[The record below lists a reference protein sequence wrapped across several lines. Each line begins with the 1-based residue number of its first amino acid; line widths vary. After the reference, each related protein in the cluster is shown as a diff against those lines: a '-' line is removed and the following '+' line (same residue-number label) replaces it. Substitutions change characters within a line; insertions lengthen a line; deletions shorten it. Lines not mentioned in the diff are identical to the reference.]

1 MNQVID
7 AADDY
12 AAVCDEGGSMAVA
25 DLADEIDHD
34 QRVRCQL
41 ARLLAESPIDAE
53 DLVDTMAL
61 YLRRRPLVDILMMD
75 ELYRMVMDIPGA
87 MMEFGVLQ
95 GRHLA
100 ILAELREIYE
110 PHNVHREIV
119 GFDTFTGFAGA
130 VDIDE
135 RDMSGNPDK
144 FALPPSF
151 PEHLRAVLNARTGD
165 GSGKSPVRLVD
176 GDASKTVREFLNANE
191 HTIVALAYFDIDLY
205 VPTRDV
211 IEAIRPYLTR
221 GSILAFD
228 ELAHK
233 GWPGETAALRD
244 SLGLDCGAVR
254 FVLPG
259 RAKTAYLCWEG

>member
-1 MNQVID
+1 MAGVTTQRVR
-7 AADDY
+7 
-12 AAVCDEGGSMAVA
+12 DEGGSMALA
-25 DLADEIDHD
+25 NPADEMDHD
-34 QRVRCQL
+34 QRVRYRL
-41 ARLLAESPIDAE
+41 ARLLAESPIGVE

-61 YLRRRPLVDILMMD
+61 YLRRRPLGDILAMD
-75 ELYRMVMDIPGA
+75 ELYRMAMNIPGA

-119 GFDTFTGFAGA
+119 GFDTFTGFTGA
-130 VDIDE
+130 VDVDK
-135 RDMSGNPDK
+135 RDLSEIPDK

-151 PEHLRAVLNARTGD
+151 PEHLRAVLDARTSD
-165 GSGKSPVRLVD
+165 GSGKSPVRLVG

-191 HTIVALAYFDIDLY
+191 HTIIALAYFDIDLY

-211 IEAIRPYLTR
+211 IAAIRKYLTR

-244 SLGLDCGAVR
+244 VLGLDCGAVQ

-259 RAKTAYLCWEG
+259 RAKTTYLRWEG